1 MRIWTLLATVA
12 LVFACGVG
20 TVSPVAAA
28 YPDKPVELVV
38 PAGAGG
44 GLDTFV
50 RFSAEVAKKV
60 AGVNVPLRV
69 TNVPGGAHTKG
80 ILYAYKAP
88 ADGYTVFS
96 LSPSDVIAD
105 VFKKLDIKFTEEFVP
120 ICRMQH
126 DTSIV
131 AVSTKGRFKSMQE
144 VIAFGKAN
152 PGKVSWGIL
161 SPGGIDDAVAGTV
174 AKLAGIKITLVP
186 FKGSGELNA
195 AVLGG
200 HVDLVQGEP
209 VEVLEL
215 MKSGDMRP
223 ILVLSKERI
232 TRVSQ
237 FKDVPTGKELG
248 LDTDLAT
255 WRGIAMKKGTPKE
268 AIDYWVAVFK
278 KIHDSEEYKKFSR
291 ENLLDLKPGWQGPE
305 EFGKLWKDELKLFT
319 EVFTE
324 LGRLKK

>member
-1 MRIWTLLATVA
+1 MANWKMVGVGMGAALVTVA
-12 LVFACGVG
+12 GLLSMA
-20 TVSPVAAA
+20 AAA
-28 YPDKPVELVV
+28 YPVKPVELVV

-50 RFSAEVAKKV
+50 RFTAELAKNV
-60 AGVNVPLRV
+60 AGVTVPLRV

-88 ADGYTVFS
+88 ADGYTLFS
-96 LSPSDVIAD
+96 LSPSDIIAD
-105 VFKKLDIKFTEEFVP
+105 VFKKLDFKFTEEFVP
-120 ICRMQH
+120 VCRMQH
-126 DTSIV
+126 DTAVV
-131 AVSTKGRFKSMQE
+131 AASAKGRFKNMQE
-144 VIAFGKAN
+144 VIAYGKAN
-152 PGKVSWGIL
+152 PGKVTWGIL

-215 MKSGDMRP
+215 VKSGDMRP

-232 TRVSQ
+232 TS
-237 FKDVPTGKELG
+237 VP
-248 LDTDLAT
+248 
-255 WRGIAMKKGTPKE
+255 
-268 AIDYWVAVFK
+268 
-278 KIHDSEEYKKFSR
+278 
-291 ENLLDLKPGWQGPE
+291 
-305 EFGKLWKDELKLFT
+305 
-319 EVFTE
+319 
-324 LGRLKK
+324 

>member
-1 MRIWTLLATVA
+1 MRTWRLAGVA
-12 LVFACGVG
+12 VG
-20 TVSPVAAA
+20 TVAAILAGAAATAQAA

-50 RFSAEVAKKV
+50 RFSAELAKKV
-60 AGVNVPLRV
+60 SGVSVPLRV

-105 VFKKLDIKFTEEFVP
+105 VFKKLDFRFTEHFVP
-120 ICRMQH
+120 VCRMQH
-126 DTSIV
+126 DTAV
-131 AVSTKGRFKSMQE
+131 VTVSTKGRFKSMRE
-144 VIAFGKAN
+144 VIAYGKAN
-152 PGKVSWGIL
+152 PGKVTWGIL

-215 MKSGDMRP
+215 VKSGDMRP
-223 ILVLSKERI
+223 ILILSKERI
-232 TRVSQ
+232 TRVPE

-255 WRGIAMKKGTPKE
+255 WRGIAMKKGTPRQ
-268 AIDYWVAVFK
+268 AVDYWVKAFRKVY
-278 KIHDSEEYKKFSR
+278 DSPEYKKFAR
-291 ENLLDLKPGWQGPE
+291 ENLIDLKPGWLGPE
-305 EFGKLWKDELKLFT
+305 EFGRLWKDDLKLFT
-319 EVFTE
+319 EVFSE
-324 LGRLKK
+324 LGRLK